1 MLVFVIVAYMLTTLM
16 GILGYQAAG
25 TISMNM
31 RVDRKIRVKS
41 MKAFLQDKDLSV
53 EERFSEGAQDIV
65 RVEWTE
71 LDAREWGGT
80 APVVNLEY
88 DEKNEFLLHIN
99 LLYERRKADPKLCF
113 NASDLKKRLFQ
124 ELDGAK
130 IWGDEGAES
139 KGDGGGGEKAEK
151 SEE

>member
-1 MLVFVIVAYMLTTLM
+1 M

-25 TISMNM
+25 TISMSI

-41 MKAFLQDKDLSV
+41 MKAFLKDKDLSV
-53 EERFSEGAQDIV
+53 EDRFSEGAQDIV

-71 LDAREWGGT
+71 LDPREWGGT
-80 APVVNLEY
+80 APVINLEY

-124 ELDGAK
+124 ELDAAK

-139 KGDGGGGEKAEK
+139 GGDGGDEESGK
-151 SEE
+151 SEK